1 MTDQFIEKKAI
12 LEVNFLEKI
21 IYFRNTDTSTLIPD
35 DVWNDVIL
43 NFLIPEWHDPDKDEI
58 EFFIYYNDNS
68 YFCQKK
74 RKRLDYANES
84 YYWQS
89 YQSTEKSNEQATELY
104 DMFTTVGF
112 LNQKEE
118 ADRWLDDANTLIS
131 NNEAFFQEKWS
142 ILKKQLNEMLFFS
155 DWRVLPDV
163 VEKIEGETDMWIK
176 WRKWL
181 RECLP
186 DYIEF
191 ATPYEAFK
199 FCYEFK
205 FAIDPKMYLEKYPNQ
220 EVEYLATEDQFTSY
234 SFKASFD
241 YMSKNIYNIQEYIQR
256 NVNTEISISGEIR
269 ELINKLKLRNYFP
282 ELLKKLIGDE

>member
-142 ILKKQLNEMLFFS
+142 VLKKQLNEMLFFS

-163 VEKIEGETDMWIK
+163 VEKIAGETDMWIK

-181 RECLP
+181 RESLP
-186 DYIEF
+186 DYSEF

-256 NVNTEISISGEIR
+256 NVNNEISISGEIR

-282 ELLKKLIGDE
+282 ELLQKLIGDE